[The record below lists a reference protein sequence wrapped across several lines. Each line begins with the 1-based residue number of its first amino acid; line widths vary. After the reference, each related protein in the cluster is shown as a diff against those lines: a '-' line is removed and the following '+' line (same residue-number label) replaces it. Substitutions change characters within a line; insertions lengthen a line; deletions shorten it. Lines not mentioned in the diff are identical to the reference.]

1 MSVYADKDF
10 KKSFLE
16 LASFIRK
23 EMAKTKEL
31 CLFKDINGMELYV
44 DKKAIYFTARIGE
57 REIIILLPDDDI
69 QIKNISDDREY
80 ILIMDAFEELYEKIY
95 KENNKEDIKHEKLV
109 DKLFEKFLKRRKKT
123 PINEYIQLSK
133 NNVKVYIWKSKIW

>member
-23 EMAKTKEL
+23 EIAKAKGSGSIE
-31 CLFKDINGMELYV
+31 DINGMELYV
-44 DKKAIYFTARIGE
+44 NREATYFTARIGE
-57 REIIILLPDDDI
+57 REIIIDLLSGNNVI

-80 ILIMDAFEELYEKIY
+80 ILIMDAFEELCEKIY
-95 KENNKEDIKHEKLV
+95 KQNNKEAIEHEKLV

-123 PINEYIQLSK
+123 PIKEYIQLSK
-133 NNVKVYIWKSKIW
+133 NNEKVYI

>member
-23 EMAKTKEL
+23 EIVGAKMSGLIE
-31 CLFKDINGMELYV
+31 DINGVELYLN
-44 DKKAIYFTARIGE
+44 KEATYFAARIGE
-57 REIIILLPDDDI
+57 REITINLLPGNNDI

-80 ILIMDAFEELYEKIY
+80 VLIMDAFEELYEKIH
-95 KENNKEDIKHEKLV
+95 KKNNKEAIKHKKLV

-123 PINEYIQLSK
+123 PVKEYIQLSK
-133 NNVKVYIWKSKIW
+133 NNEKVYI

>member
-1 MSVYADKDF
+1 MSSYTEKDF
-10 KKSFLE
+10 KKPFLK

-23 EMAKTKEL
+23 EIVKTKESGL
-31 CLFKDINGMELYV
+31 IEDINGMQLYV
-44 DKKAIYFTARIGE
+44 NKEATYFTARIGE
-57 REIIILLPDDDI
+57 REIIINLSPDYNET

-95 KENNKEDIKHEKLV
+95 KKNNKEAIEHEKLV

-123 PINEYIQLSK
+123 PIKEYIQLQK
-133 NNVKVYIWKSKIW
+133 NNEKVYI